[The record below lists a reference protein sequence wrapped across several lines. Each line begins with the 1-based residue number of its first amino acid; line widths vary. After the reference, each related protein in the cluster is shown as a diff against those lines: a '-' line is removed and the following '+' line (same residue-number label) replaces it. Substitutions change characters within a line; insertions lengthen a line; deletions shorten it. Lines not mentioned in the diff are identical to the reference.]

1 MPPKGFFPEPRPSD
15 LITVP
20 SCVKCNKDTEKDED
34 YFRATFMFSNAGISP
49 AGKKLWDQKLNKM
62 YKKNLGLRRKIA
74 QDIKKVNLLT
84 PSGLYIRRQ
93 SASFPNSV
101 RIENVVCKIVKGL
114 YYHEYNE
121 RIPSSINIMSHLIQT
136 QEESNAATKYELQ
149 FGSRDWPGVFEY
161 RFKRTSRNNE
171 DFIWLMRFYGC
182 IIFWAIGYNENEFKD
197 TINC

>member
-1 MPPKGFFPEPRPSD
+1 
-15 LITVP
+15 
-20 SCVKCNKDTEKDED
+20 
-34 YFRATFMFSNAGISP
+34 
-49 AGKKLWDQKLNKM
+49 
-62 YKKNLGLRRKIA
+62 
-74 QDIKKVNLLT
+74 
-84 PSGLYIRRQ
+84 
-93 SASFPNSV
+93 
-101 RIENVVCKIVKGL
+101 
-114 YYHEYNE
+114 
-121 RIPSSINIMSHLIQT
+121 MSHLIQT